1 VRLERALENGAA
13 AERFARMVRLQG
25 GPGDL
30 LERPDAYLPSAP
42 VVRPVPIATG
52 GAVAWVDTR
61 AIGLIVRDLGGGR
74 LRAGDTINPAVGL
87 ENLPSVG
94 DHVEAGAALATVH
107 AADEVHAERAALRLL
122 DAVQLTEARPAATR
136 PVVHDRLVP
145 GRSAVN

>member
-1 VRLERALENGAA
+1 MRCTIRS
-13 AERFARMVRLQG
+13 
-25 GPGDL
+25 
-30 LERPDAYLPSAP
+30 PSAQLG
-42 VVRPVPIATG
+42 RSGTG
-52 GAVAWVDTR
+52 WTYRRTLSRLGSTAVAHPNIALVKYWGKADES
-61 AIGLIVRDLGGGR
+61 
-74 LRAGDTINPAVGL
+74 

-107 AADEVHAERAALRLL
+107 AADEVHADRAALRLL